1 MSQPN
6 SISNSVIRI
15 AGNSQDGIQS
25 VGVMLARMAGRI
37 DMDVMTFMTI
47 PSTISGG
54 PSIFQVHMGTATVLT
69 PGDQA
74 DVLVAFYQHSYE
86 NHLDSLRDGGVLIYD
101 DTHVEPDLDVLQHR
115 RITPVAVPMTA
126 LTVETV
132 GGTGTQKGKNI
143 FLLGLL
149 TRVYRLDYDKVTA
162 LVKEQFRGKDQSV
175 VRNNLLALE
184 AGYAYQIGDIGS
196 FFTFDIK
203 PDSGETNVTMT
214 GNQALAYGAIA
225 GGIRFGAGYPI
236 TPWTE
241 VMEILRR
248 ELPHYGGSFI
258 QTEDELAA
266 IAAAIG
272 AAYGGVPAITGSSG
286 PGISLKTEALGFAV
300 MAELPLVIID
310 VQRGGPSTG
319 LPTNVEQSDLLIALH
334 GSHGDAPR
342 VVLAAANV
350 EDCFYLMVEA
360 ARIARRFSVPVI
372 LLSDQALATRLE
384 AFPYPH
390 LEEIVDEPVLDLAP
404 RESHRPYPLDAP
416 TQHVPPGTRI
426 ADGHY
431 PTITGLEHDEY
442 GNPSGSP
449 QMHVRMTH
457 RRSEKIRRL
466 ALELPPPEI
475 YGAENAETL
484 LVGWGST
491 RGVIRSVI
499 DQSITSGEPM
509 ASLHLRHLNPLPPG
523 LAEKLA
529 AYRNILVVELNEG
542 GINGCGQLGR
552 LLRSE
557 TCLPQIRGVTKS
569 DGGSFRVGEV
579 LERVREILDASTC
592 RPVAQPAVL

>member
-1 MSQPN
+1 MSNPS

-25 VGVMLARMAGRI
+25 VGTMLARMAGRI
-37 DMDVMTFMTI
+37 DMDVMTYMTI

-69 PGDQA
+69 PGDLA

-86 NHLDSLRDGGVLIYD
+86 NHIESLRDGGVLIYD
-101 DTHVEPDLDVLQHR
+101 DTHVDPDLDALRAR

-149 TRVYRLDYDKVTA
+149 TRVYRLDYDKVAT
-162 LVKEQFRGKDQSV
+162 LVKEQFRGKDESV

-248 ELPHYGGSFI
+248 ELPRYGGTFI

-272 AAYGGVPAITGSSG
+272 GAYGGTPSLSGSSG

-300 MAELPLVIID
+300 MSELPLVIID

-319 LPTNVEQSDLLIALH
+319 LPTNVEQSDLSIALH

-350 EDCFYLMVEA
+350 EDCFYIMIEA
-360 ARIARRFSVPVI
+360 AQIARRFSVPVI
-372 LLSDQALATRLE
+372 VLSDQALATRLE
-384 AFPYPH
+384 AFPYPD
-390 LEEIVDEPVLDLAP
+390 LDSLVEEPSLDQTT
-404 RESHRPYPLDAP
+404 REAHKPYPLDAP
-416 TQHVPPGTRI
+416 THHAPPGTKVV
-426 ADGHY
+426 DGRY

-442 GNPSGSP
+442 GNPSGSA
-449 QMHVRMTH
+449 QMHTRMTH
-457 RRSEKIRRL
+457 RRSEKLRRL
-466 ALELPPPEI
+466 AAELPQPEI
-475 YGAENAETL
+475 YGAGDAKTL

-491 RGVIRSVI
+491 RGVIRSVV
-499 DQSITSGEPM
+499 DQSITSGEPL
-509 ASLHLRHLNPLPPG
+509 AALHLRHLNPLPPA
-523 LAEKLA
+523 LAGIFTK
-529 AYRNILVVELNEG
+529 YDNVLVVELNEG
-542 GINGCGQLGR
+542 GVNGCGQLGR
-552 LLRSE
+552 LLRAE
-557 TCLPQIRGVTKS
+557 TCQPQIRGVTKS
-569 DGGSFRVGEV
+569 DGGSFRVSEV
-579 LERVREILDASTC
+579 LGRVREILDAA
-592 RPVAQPAVL
+592 RHPATHAAAL

>member
-25 VGVMLARMAGRI
+25 VGTMLARMAGRI
-37 DMDVMTFMTI
+37 DMDVMTYMTI

-69 PGDQA
+69 PGDLA

-86 NHLDSLRDGGVLIYD
+86 NHLGSLRDGGVLIYD
-101 DTHVEPDLDVLQHR
+101 DAHVEPDLDTLRRR
-115 RITPVAVPMTA
+115 RIQPVAVPMTA

-149 TRVYRLDYDKVTA
+149 TRVYRLDFDKVAA
-162 LVKEQFRGKDQSV
+162 LVKEQFRGKDESV

-184 AGYAYQIGDIGS
+184 AGYAYQIGDVGS
-196 FFTFDIK
+196 FFTFDIQ
-203 PDSGETNVTMT
+203 PGSGETNVTMT
-214 GNQALAYGAIA
+214 GNQALAFGAIA
-225 GGIRFGAGYPI
+225 GGIRFGAAYPI

-248 ELPHYGGSFI
+248 ELPRYGGSFI

-272 AAYGGVPAITGSSG
+272 AAYGGIPALTGSSG
-286 PGISLKTEALGFAV
+286 PGLSLKSEALGFAV
-300 MAELPLVIID
+300 MSELPLVIID

-319 LPTNVEQSDLLIALH
+319 LPTNVEQSDLAMALY

-350 EDCFYLMVEA
+350 EDCFYLMIEA

-384 AFPYPH
+384 AFAYPD
-390 LEEIVDEPVLDLAP
+390 LGKLVEEPVLDLSV
-404 RESHRPYPLDAP
+404 RESHKPYPLDGP
-416 TQHVPPGTRI
+416 THHAPPGARI
-426 ADGHY
+426 ADGRY

-442 GNPSGSP
+442 GNPSGNP

-457 RRSEKIRRL
+457 RRSEKLRRL
-466 ALELPPPEI
+466 AAELPLPEI
-475 YGAENAETL
+475 YGAADAATL

-491 RGVIRSVI
+491 RGVIRSVV
-499 DQSITSGEPM
+499 DQSVSSGEPM
-509 ASLHLRHLNPLPPG
+509 AALHLRHLNPLPSG
-523 LAEKLA
+523 VADLLAGYK
-529 AYRNILVVELNEG
+529 NILVVELNEG
-542 GINGCGQLGR
+542 GVNGCGQLGR
-552 LLRSE
+552 LLRAE
-557 TCLPQIRGVTKS
+557 ICLPQIRGVTKT
-569 DGGSFRVGEV
+569 DGGSFRVSEV
-579 LERVREILDASTC
+579 LERVREILDVS
-592 RPVAQPAVL
+592 REPVTPAAGI

>member
-1 MSQPN
+1 MSTPS

-25 VGVMLARMAGRI
+25 VGTMLARMAGRI
-37 DMDVMTFMTI
+37 DMDVMTYMTI

-69 PGDQA
+69 PGDKA

-86 NHLDSLRDGGVLIYD
+86 NHLESLRDGGVLIYD
-101 DTHVEPDLDVLQHR
+101 DAHVDPDLDALRQR

-149 TRVYRLDYDKVTA
+149 TRVYRLDYDKVAA
-162 LVKEQFRGKDQSV
+162 LVKEQFRGKDESV

-184 AGYAYQIGDIGS
+184 AGFAYQIGDIGS
-196 FFTFDIK
+196 FFAFEMK
-203 PDSGETNVTMT
+203 PDSGITNVTMT

-248 ELPHYGGSFI
+248 ELPRYNGAFI

-272 AAYGGVPAITGSSG
+272 AAYGGIPALTGTSG
-286 PGISLKTEALGFAV
+286 PGLSLKAEALGFAV
-300 MAELPLVIID
+300 MSELPLVIID

-319 LPTNVEQSDLLIALH
+319 LPTNVEQSDLAMALY

-342 VVLAAANV
+342 VVLAPANV

-372 LLSDQALATRLE
+372 VLSDQALATRLE
-384 AFPYPH
+384 AFAYPE
-390 LEEIVDEPVLDLAP
+390 LEKLVEEPVLDLSV
-404 RESHRPYPLDAP
+404 RESHKPYPLDAP
-416 TQHVPPGTRI
+416 THHVPPGTRI
-426 ADGHY
+426 ADGRY
-431 PTITGLEHDEY
+431 PTITGLEHDEH

-449 QMHVRMTH
+449 QMHVRMTR
-457 RRSEKIRRL
+457 RRSDKIRRL
-466 ALELPPPEI
+466 AAELPPLEI
-475 YGAENAETL
+475 YGAADAATL

-491 RGVIRSVI
+491 RGVIRSVV
-499 DQSITSGEPM
+499 DQSISSGEPM
-509 ASLHLRHLNPLPPG
+509 ASIHLRHLNPLPPG
-523 LAEKLA
+523 LAEKFA
-529 AYRNILVVELNEG
+529 AYRNVLVVELNEG
-542 GINGCGQLGR
+542 GVNGCGQLGR
-552 LLRSE
+552 LLRAE
-557 TCLPQIRGVTKS
+557 TCLPQIRGITKS
-569 DGGSFRVGEV
+569 DGASFRVGEV
-579 LERVREILDASTC
+579 LGRVREILDMASDS
-592 RPVAQPAVL
+592 AKHSAAH

>member
-1 MSQPN
+1 MSNPS

-25 VGVMLARMAGRI
+25 VGTMLARMAGRI
-37 DMDVMTFMTI
+37 DMDVMTYMTI

-69 PGDQA
+69 PGDLA

-86 NHLDSLRDGGVLIYD
+86 NHIESLRDGGVLIYD
-101 DTHVEPDLDVLQHR
+101 DTHVDPDLDALRGR

-149 TRVYRLDYDKVTA
+149 TRVYRLDYDKVAA
-162 LVKEQFRGKDQSV
+162 LVKEQFRGKDESV

-184 AGYAYQIGDIGS
+184 AGYAYQIGDVGS

-203 PDSGETNVTMT
+203 PESGETNVTMT

-248 ELPHYGGSFI
+248 ELPRYGGTFI

-272 AAYGGVPAITGSSG
+272 GAYGGVPSLTGSSG

-300 MAELPLVIID
+300 MSELPLVIID

-319 LPTNVEQSDLLIALH
+319 LPTNVEQSDLSIALN

-350 EDCFYLMVEA
+350 EDCFYIMIEA
-360 ARIARRFSVPVI
+360 AQIARRFSVPVI
-372 LLSDQALATRLE
+372 VLSDQALATRLE
-384 AFPYPH
+384 AFAYPD
-390 LEEIVDEPVLDLAP
+390 LDSLVEEPALDLTT
-404 RESHRPYPLDAP
+404 RESHKPYPLDAP
-416 TQHVPPGTRI
+416 THHAPPGTRVV
-426 ADGHY
+426 DGRY

-442 GNPSGSP
+442 GNPSGSA
-449 QMHVRMTH
+449 QMHTRMTH
-457 RRSEKIRRL
+457 RRSDKLRRL
-466 ALELPPPEI
+466 AAELPPPEV
-475 YGAENAETL
+475 YGAKDARTL

-491 RGVIRSVI
+491 RGVIRSVV
-499 DQSITSGEPM
+499 DQSITSGEPL
-509 ASLHLRHLNPLPPG
+509 AALHLRNLNPLPPS
-523 LAEKLA
+523 LAEIFAK
-529 AYRNILVVELNEG
+529 YDNVLVVELNEG
-542 GINGCGQLGR
+542 GVNGCGQLGR
-552 LLRSE
+552 VLRAE

-569 DGGSFRVGEV
+569 DGGSFRVSEV
-579 LERVREILDASTC
+579 LDRVRGILEPTR
-592 RPVAQPAVL
+592 RPATL

>member
-1 MSQPN
+1 MSNPG
-6 SISNSVIRI
+6 SISDSVIRI

-37 DMDVMTFMTI
+37 DMDVMTYMTI

-54 PSIFQVHMGTATVLT
+54 PSIFQVHMGTASVLT
-69 PGDQA
+69 PGDMA
-74 DVLVAFYQHSYE
+74 DVLVVFYQHSYDS
-86 NHLDSLRDGGVLIYD
+86 HIDSLRDGGVLIYD
-101 DTHVEPDLDVLQHR
+101 DTHVEPDLDALKKR

-132 GGTGTQKGKNI
+132 GGTGSQKGKNI

-149 TRVYRLDYDKVTA
+149 TRVYQLDYDKVA
-162 LVKEQFRGKDQSV
+162 VLVKEQFRGKNESV

-196 FFTFDIK
+196 FFAFDK
-203 PDSGETNVTMT
+203 SDSGERNVTMS

-248 ELPHYGGSFI
+248 ELPRYGGAFI

-266 IAAAIG
+266 IAAALG
-272 AAYGGVPAITGSSG
+272 AAYGGVPAMTGSSG
-286 PGISLKTEALGFAV
+286 PGLSLKAEALGFGV
-300 MAELPLVIID
+300 MSELPLVIVD

-319 LPTNVEQSDLLIALH
+319 LPTNVEQSDLAMALY

-342 VVLAAANV
+342 VILAPANV
-350 EDCFYLMVEA
+350 EDCFYLMIEA
-360 ARIARRFSVPVI
+360 AKIARRFSVPVI
-372 LLSDQALATRLE
+372 FLSDQALATRLE
-384 AFPYPH
+384 AFVYP
-390 LEEIVDEPVLDLAP
+390 DLAALVEETSPDLSP
-404 RESHRPYPLDAP
+404 RESHKPYPLDGQTHHA
-416 TQHVPPGTRI
+416 PPGTRI
-426 ADGHY
+426 ANGRY

-449 QMHVRMTH
+449 QMHSRMTH

-466 ALELPPPEI
+466 ASELPAPEI
-475 YGAENAETL
+475 YGAPDAKTL

-491 RGVIRSVI
+491 RGVIRAVV
-499 DQSITSGEPM
+499 DQSISSGERI
-509 ASLHLRHLNPLPPG
+509 AAVHLRHLNPLPPA
-523 LAEKLA
+523 LAGILG
-529 AYRNILVVELNEG
+529 AYTQVIVVELNEG
-542 GINGCGQLGR
+542 GVNGCGQLGR
-552 LLRSE
+552 LLRAE
-557 TCLPQIRGVTKS
+557 TCLPQIQGITKS
-569 DGGSFRVGEV
+569 DGTSFRVSEV
-579 LERVREILDASTC
+579 LGRVREILNGS
-592 RPVAQPAVL
+592 PATP

>member
-1 MSQPN
+1 MSNPS

-25 VGVMLARMAGRI
+25 VGTMLARMAGRI
-37 DMDVMTFMTI
+37 DMDVMTYMTI

-54 PSIFQVHMGTATVLT
+54 PSIFQVHMGTASVLT
-69 PGDQA
+69 PGDKA

-86 NHLDSLRDGGVLIYD
+86 SHLDSLRDGGVLIYD
-101 DTHVEPDLDVLQHR
+101 DAHVEPDLDALRQR
-115 RITPVAVPMTA
+115 RIRPVAVPMTA
-126 LTVETV
+126 LTVESV

-149 TRVYRLDYDKVTA
+149 AQVYRLDYEKVKD
-162 LVKEQFRGKDQSV
+162 LVKEQFRAKDESV

-184 AGYAYQIGDIGS
+184 AGYAYQVGDLGS
-196 FFTFDIK
+196 FFAFDLK
-203 PDSGETNVTMT
+203 PASDATNVTMT
-214 GNQALAYGAIA
+214 GNQALAFGAIA

-236 TPWTE
+236 TPSTE

-248 ELPHYGGSFI
+248 ELPRYGGGFL

-266 IAAAIG
+266 IAAALG
-272 AAYGGVPAITGSSG
+272 AAYGGVPSMTATSG
-286 PGISLKTEALGFAV
+286 PGLSLKTEALGYAV
-300 MAELPLVIID
+300 MSELPLVIID

-342 VVLAAANV
+342 VVLAPASV
-350 EDCFYLMVEA
+350 EDCFYLMAEA
-360 ARIARRFSVPVI
+360 AQIARRFSVPVI
-372 LLSDQALATRLE
+372 LLSDQVLATRLE
-384 AFPYPH
+384 AFAYPD
-390 LEEIVDEPVLDLAP
+390 LDALVEEPVLDLAA
-404 RESHRPYPLDAP
+404 RESHKPYPLDAP
-416 TQHVPPGTRI
+416 TRHAPPGTRI
-426 ADGHY
+426 ADGRY

-442 GNPSGSP
+442 GNPSGTP

-457 RRSEKIRRL
+457 RRSEKLRRL
-466 ALELPPPEI
+466 AAELPAPEI
-475 YGAENAETL
+475 YGAPDATTL

-491 RGVIRSVI
+491 RGVIRSAV
-499 DQSITSGEPM
+499 DQSLASGEPL

-523 LAEKLA
+523 LAEIFA
-529 AYRNILVVELNEG
+529 AYKNILVVELNEG
-542 GINGCGQLGR
+542 GVNGCGQLGR

-569 DGGSFRVGEV
+569 DGASFRVKEV
-579 LERVREILDASTC
+579 LERVREILDLAHGSTTHS
-592 RPVAQPAVL
+592 ATA

>member
-1 MSQPN
+1 MSNPS

-25 VGVMLARMAGRI
+25 VGTMLARMAGRI
-37 DMDVMTFMTI
+37 DMDVMTYMTI

-69 PGDQA
+69 PGDLA
-74 DVLVAFYQHSYE
+74 DVLVACYQHSYE
-86 NHLDSLRDGGVLIYD
+86 NHIESLRDGGVLIYD
-101 DTHVEPDLDVLQHR
+101 DTHVDPDLDALRQR

-149 TRVYRLDYDKVTA
+149 TRVYRLDYDKVAA
-162 LVKEQFRGKDQSV
+162 LVKEQFRGKDESV

-184 AGYAYQIGDIGS
+184 AGYAYQIGDVGS

-248 ELPHYGGSFI
+248 ELPRYGGTFI

-272 AAYGGVPAITGSSG
+272 GAYGGTPSLTGSSG

-300 MAELPLVIID
+300 MSELPLVIID

-319 LPTNVEQSDLLIALH
+319 LPTNVEQSDLSIALN

-350 EDCFYLMVEA
+350 EDCFYIMIEA
-360 ARIARRFSVPVI
+360 AQIARRFSVPVI
-372 LLSDQALATRLE
+372 VLSDQALATRLE
-384 AFPYPH
+384 AFPYPN
-390 LEEIVDEPVLDLAP
+390 LDSLVEEPSLDLTT
-404 RESHRPYPLDAP
+404 RESHKPYPLDAP
-416 TQHVPPGTRI
+416 THHAPPGTKVV
-426 ADGHY
+426 DGRY

-442 GNPSGSP
+442 GNPSGSA
-449 QMHVRMTH
+449 QMHTRMTH
-457 RRSEKIRRL
+457 RRSDKLRRL
-466 ALELPPPEI
+466 AAELPPPEV
-475 YGAENAETL
+475 YGAKDARTL

-491 RGVIRSVI
+491 RGVIRSVV
-499 DQSITSGEPM
+499 DQSITSGEPL
-509 ASLHLRHLNPLPPG
+509 AALHLRHLNPLPPA
-523 LAEKLA
+523 LAEIFAK
-529 AYRNILVVELNEG
+529 YDNVLVVELNEG
-542 GINGCGQLGR
+542 GVNGCGQLGR
-552 LLRSE
+552 LLRAE
-557 TCLPQIRGVTKS
+557 TCQPQIRGITKS
-569 DGGSFRVGEV
+569 DGGSFRVSEV
-579 LERVREILDASTC
+579 LDRVRGILEPTR
-592 RPVAQPAVL
+592 RPATQTAAL